1 MRLVAGPHLF
11 LVVAALAGAGCAPLR
26 DDAAA
31 GGGADGRATDG
42 GGDTSSN
49 GGAGGA
55 PAVGGAGG
63 QPAVGGSS
71 GEGQGGAPAGDTA
84 GSDAPATDAPATE
97 TPAADAPA
105 AEAPAAEAPPACGPG
120 LRQCGQIGC
129 LSEAACTT
137 ECASCPKPDHGQP
150 LCISGGCAVTC
161 ESGYHACDNKL
172 CASESDPAR
181 CGPGCLACPAVAN
194 GQPACKRDRCD
205 VDCNPGTLACT
216 GLPPA
221 CVDPTWGFESN
232 TAEGWAPVTPPES
245 SAAVKA
251 YPSTTRAHTGTHSL
265 AIEATV
271 NYARTE
277 YLVNVEQILCA
288 KGGLPFTGRTITMWV
303 YFDGP
308 QLGDSSRTQPVV
320 YTTNG
325 TSYSPLGY
333 LGQQPVVPI
342 VGRWLQIKALIA
354 QDNPDVVARLR
365 WNAVLNS
372 DGWSG
377 TIYLDDIT
385 IR

>member
-1 MRLVAGPHLF
+1 MRLPAPHLF
-11 LVVAALAGAGCAPLR
+11 LVLATLAGAGCAPLR
-26 DDAAA
+26 NDGAD
-31 GGGADGRATDG
+31 GGGAGGRPTDG
-42 GGDTSSN
+42 GGDTSPK

-55 PAVGGAGG
+55 SAVGGAGG
-63 QPAVGGSS
+63 QPAGGGTS
-71 GEGQGGAPAGDTA
+71 GEGQGGAPGTDTA
-84 GSDAPATDAPATE
+84 GSSDAPATDAPATE
-97 TPAADAPA
+97 TAAAEAPAVDAPA
-105 AEAPAAEAPPACGPG
+105 AEAPPPCGPG

-129 LSEAACTT
+129 LSEAACSS

-172 CASESDPAR
+172 CAAESDPTR
-181 CGPGCLACPAVAN
+181 CGPGCLACPAVTN

-232 TAEGWAPVTPPES
+232 TAEGWALPIPAES
-245 SAAVKA
+245 SAALKA

-265 AIEATV
+265 AIDTAV
-271 NYARTE
+271 NSARSE
-277 YLVNVEQILCA
+277 YIVNVEQILCA
-288 KGGLPFTGRTITMWV
+288 KGGLPFTGRTITMWA

-308 QLGDSSRTQPVV
+308 QLGNSSRTGPYV
-320 YTTNG
+320 YTTSF

-342 VGRWLQIKALIA
+342 VGRWLEIKALIA
-354 QDNPDVVARLR
+354 PDNPDVVAKMR
-365 WNAVLNS
+365 WNAVINS
-372 DGWSG
+372 DGWAG